1 MPGLGTSFGRGGAT
15 TAQQD
20 LVNADAILI
29 MGSSM
34 AENHPVGFRWVIKA
48 RERGAT
54 VIHVDPRFTRTSAMA
69 DMWVPLRAGS
79 DIVFLGALVRYVL
92 ENNLEFRDYIVP
104 YTNAATIISKE
115 FHDTEE
121 LDGLFSGWDPVQGKY
136 SPESWAYGHS
146 GQGTAQEDE
155 RGGHGKEQGNS
166 REASAASEPPKRSG
180 AKGPRERR
188 RKGPGDEVPR
198 LTKDPTLQ
206 HPRCVFQILKRHY
219 ARYTP
224 DLVER
229 VCGVPQA
236 AFLRVADAYCRE
248 SGPERTGTICY
259 AVGWTQHSVGV
270 QIIRTAAILQLLLG
284 NIGRPGGGILA
295 LRGHASIQGSTDIP
309 TLYDILPGYI
319 PMPVFGKDGAA
330 LAAYLRKHRSN
341 AGWWSHLDAFT
352 VSLLKAWYGEG
363 ATFENDFGF
372 GWLPRISGDHSH
384 MGYWLE
390 MADSHTI
397 GSPKGL
403 RYDHD
408 DTTPSDHDDTT
419 PTAVA
424 QPSRAAIPVAQPFRA
439 AIPIEG
445 LFVMGQNPA
454 VGAPN
459 ARLERRAMAN
469 LKWLVVRELV
479 ETETATFWLDSPE
492 VQRGELSPE
501 EIATEVFFFPAA
513 AHAEK
518 DGCFTNTQR
527 LLQWHEKAVEPPGDA
542 RSEAWFLYHLGRRLK
557 ARAADD
563 PRPRNA
569 GLNALTWSYPTSG
582 PYEEPDAD
590 AVLRE
595 INGHRTGDGGLIDG
609 FRFLQADGS
618 TECGCWIYSGVY
630 EAGRNRARERKPSG
644 IYGHGWGYSW
654 PADRRI
660 LYNRASARP
669 DGRPWSERKKL
680 VWWDETSR
688 QWTGNDNPD
697 FSRDKP
703 PDYLPPKGA
712 SGDAALRGDAPFIMH
727 ADGVGWIW
735 VASGLVDGPLPA
747 HYEPL
752 ESPVRNSVYA
762 QQDNP
767 VADRKVRP
775 DNAYADSPGDPRF
788 PHVLTT
794 YRLTEHHTA
803 GGMSRTLSH
812 LAELQPELFAEIS
825 PELAHQTGVRNGAM
839 VTIATPRGEIQAR
852 ALVTARIRPV
862 TIEGRTVHQ
871 VGLPYHFGGR
881 GLVTGDVVN
890 DLVAI
895 SQEPNVRIME
905 AKALVCSVRPAS
917 APAAPPAP
925 SAPLAP

>member
-1 MPGLGTSFGRGGAT
+1 MPGLGTTFGRGGAT

-20 LVNADAILI
+20 LQHADAILI

-54 VIHVDPRFTRTSAMA
+54 IIHVDPRFTRTSAMA

-79 DIVFLGALVRYVL
+79 DIVFLGALVNYVL
-92 ENNLEFRDYIVP
+92 ENGLEFREYLIP
-104 YTNAATIISKE
+104 YTNAATIISAD
-115 FHDTEE
+115 FIDTEE
-121 LDGLFSGWDPVQGKY
+121 LAGLFSGWNEAEGCY
-136 SPESWAYGHS
+136 SPDSWRYEGIDTPGDQTGHE
-146 GQGTAQEDE
+146 AA
-155 RGGHGKEQGNS
+155 RGGHGKD
-166 REASAASEPPKRSG
+166 RSG
-180 AKGPRERR
+180 DATNIGEPHR
-188 RKGPGDEVPR
+188 
-198 LTKDPTLQ
+198 DPSLR

-219 ARYTP
+219 SRYTP
-224 DLVER
+224 EMVES
-229 VCGVPQA
+229 VCGVPRA
-236 AFLRVADAYCRE
+236 AFLRVADAFCRA
-248 SGPERTGTICY
+248 SGPDKTAAICY
-259 AVGWTQHSVGV
+259 AVGWTQHSTGV

-319 PMPVFGKDGAA
+319 PMPAFGSDASS
-330 LAAYLRKHRSN
+330 LAAYLQKHRSN
-341 AGWWSHLDAFT
+341 AGWWANLDKFLI
-352 VSLLKAWYGEG
+352 SLLKAWYGD
-363 ATFENDFGF
+363 AASRSNDFGF

-384 MGYWLE
+384 LGYWLD
-390 MADSHTI
+390 MAD
-397 GSPKGL
+397 G
-403 RYDHD
+403 
-408 DTTPSDHDDTT
+408 DTHL
-419 PTAVA
+419 
-424 QPSRAAIPVAQPFRA
+424 
-439 AIPIEG
+439 EG

-469 LKWLVVRELV
+469 LKWLVVRDMV

-492 VQRGELSPE
+492 VQRGELQTT

-527 LLQWHEKAVEPPGDA
+527 LLQWHDKAVDAPGEA
-542 RSEAWFLYHLGRRLK
+542 RSEAWFVYHLGRRLK
-557 ARAADD
+557 TRAAAD
-563 PRPRNA
+563 PRPRNE
-569 GLNALTWSYPTSG
+569 GLNALTWTYPALG
-582 PYEEPDAD
+582 PHQEPDID

-595 INGHRTGDGGLIDG
+595 INGHDLTRGNVLDG
-609 FRFLQADGS
+609 FRLLRDDGTTS
-618 TECGCWIYSGVY
+618 CGCWIYSGVY
-630 EAGRNRARERKPSG
+630 EGGRNRARERAARG
-644 IYGHGWGYSW
+644 VYGHGWGYAW

-680 VWWDETSR
+680 IWWDDDRRE
-688 QWTGNDNPD
+688 WTGADNPD

-703 PDYLPPKGA
+703 PDYVPAPNA
-712 SGDAALRGDAPFIMH
+712 TGDAALRGDAPFVMH
-727 ADGVGWIW
+727 PDGVGWIW
-735 VASGLVDGPLPA
+735 VQSGLKDGPLPA

-752 ESPVRNSVYA
+752 ESPVRNAVYA
-762 QQDNP
+762 QQQNPAARALERGDNP
-767 VADRKVRP
+767 
-775 DNAYADSPGDPRF
+775 YADSPDPLF

-825 PELAHQTGVRNGAM
+825 PELAEQVGVHNREM
-839 VTIATPRGEIQAR
+839 IIIATPRGEIHAR
-852 ALVTARIRPV
+852 ALVTRRLRPI
-862 TIEGRTVHQ
+862 TIHGRTLHQ

-881 GLVTGDVVN
+881 GLVKGDVVN

-905 AKALVCSVRPAS
+905 AKALVCSVRPATPKDAS
-917 APAAPPAP
+917 TDAQSVSQRLRPERAAGGKRREAAPASERERGWGPA
-925 SAPLAP
+925 SIDK

>member
-1 MPGLGTSFGRGGAT
+1 VPGLGTSFGRGGAT

-20 LVNADAILI
+20 LQHADAILI

-48 RERGAT
+48 REKGAT

-79 DIVFLGALVRYVL
+79 DIVFLGALVNHVL
-92 ENNLEFRDYIVP
+92 SNGLEFRDYVVP
-104 YTNAATIISKE
+104 YTNAATIISRE
-115 FHDTEE
+115 FKDTEE
-121 LDGLFSGWDPVQGKY
+121 LNGFFSGWDESRQGY
-136 SPESWAYGHS
+136 SPDSWQYEGASRTDADVGH
-146 GQGTAQEDE
+146 EPE
-155 RGGHGKEQGNS
+155 RGGHGKD
-166 REASAASEPPKRSG
+166 RSG
-180 AKGPRERR
+180 NATDTAHPHR
-188 RKGPGDEVPR
+188 
-198 LTKDPTLQ
+198 DPSLE

-224 DLVER
+224 EMVEA
-229 VCGVPQA
+229 VCGVSRK
-236 AFLRVADAYCRE
+236 AFLRVADAFCLA
-248 SGPERTGTICY
+248 SGPDKTAAICY
-259 AVGWTQHSVGV
+259 AVGWTQHSTGV

-319 PMPVFGKDGAA
+319 PMPAFGADSKS
-330 LAAYLRKHRSN
+330 LASFLDKHRSK
-341 AGWWSHLDAFT
+341 AGWWANLDTFV
-352 VSLLKAWYGEG
+352 VSLLRAWYG
-363 ATFENDFGF
+363 ADASRANDFGF

-384 MGYWLE
+384 MGYWLD
-390 MADSHTI
+390 MANA
-397 GSPKGL
+397 
-403 RYDHD
+403 
-408 DTTPSDHDDTT
+408 DT
-419 PTAVA
+419 
-424 QPSRAAIPVAQPFRA
+424 RL
-439 AIPIEG
+439 EG

-469 LKWLVVRELV
+469 LRWLVVRDMV

-492 VQRGELSPE
+492 IARGELRTDQ
-501 EIATEVFFFPAA
+501 IATEVFFFPAA

-527 LLQWHEKAVEPPGDA
+527 LLQWHDKAVDAPGDA

-557 ARAADD
+557 ARAAAD
-563 PRPRNA
+563 PRPRNR
-569 GLNALTWSYPTSG
+569 GLRALTWDYPTIG
-582 PYEEPDAD
+582 RHDEPDVD

-595 INGHRTGDGGLIDG
+595 INGHDADGSVLDG
-609 FRFLQADGS
+609 FRHLRDDG
-618 TECGCWIYSGVY
+618 TTRCGCWIYSGVY
-630 EAGRNRARERKPSG
+630 AQGRNRAREREASG
-644 IYGHGWGYSW
+644 VYGHGWGYAW
-654 PADRRI
+654 PSDRRI

-680 VWWDETSR
+680 VWWDPQRSE
-688 QWTGNDNPD
+688 WTGLDTPD
-697 FSRDKP
+697 FSTDKR
-703 PDYLPPKGA
+703 PDYVPSRSA
-712 SGDAALRGDAPFIMH
+712 TGDAALRGDAPFIMH
-727 ADGVGWIW
+727 PDGVGWIW
-735 VASGLVDGPLPA
+735 VASGLKDGPLPA

-752 ESPVRNSVYA
+752 ESPVRNRLYA
-762 QQDNP
+762 QQVNP
-767 VADRKVRP
+767 AALPLERD
-775 DNAYADSPGDPRF
+775 DNAYAESPGDPHY

-803 GGMSRTLSH
+803 GGMTRTLSH

-825 PELAHQTGVRNGAM
+825 PELAREVDVKNGEM
-839 VTIATPRGEIQAR
+839 IVVATPRGEVRAR
-852 ALVTARIRPV
+852 ALVTARMRPV
-862 TIEGRTVHQ
+862 TIHGRILHQ
-871 VGLPYHFGGR
+871 VAMPYHFGGR

-905 AKALVCSVRPAS
+905 SKALVCSIRPVVS
-917 APAAPPAP
+917 AEQLRHSGDERPRPERGDGVKSAAGHERLRPERGDGVKSAGGGPPSESAWGWGPARIEK
-925 SAPLAP
+925 